1 MPVYTISVDMIVC
14 EHVVKRKTELYFNK
28 LNFIDYLSLQN
39 PVTLLVTTRSHPYQ
53 KRLDMTKMSVVIIIA
68 LRKSIVYQAKLG

>member
-1 MPVYTISVDMIVC
+1 
-14 EHVVKRKTELYFNK
+14 